1 MKKILQLVDNNL
13 ARVENFLVIFIFTI
27 MVVLSF
33 SQVVMRN
40 LMDTGILW
48 GDIFLRHLVLWVG
61 FLGASLATRKEK
73 HIKIDVLKRIVSEKY
88 VPYVKIVIDLV
99 AIIICIVLAKAAY
112 IFLLMEKED
121 NTILFEN
128 IPAWWLQIIIP
139 VGFSLIGFRFLL
151 KLLEYLL
158 NQISKD

>member
-1 MKKILQLVDNNL
+1 
-13 ARVENFLVIFIFTI
+13 